1 MAQSSKVFARQG
13 FVEIPGSRATSRHFH
28 KTLPRGNLHHSA
40 PQIGIETNDGDSE
53 SRERGLQAD
62 VSINVTECDGYVE

>member
-1 MAQSSKVFARQG
+1 MWKA
-13 FVEIPGSRATSRHFH
+13 ISRHFH
-28 KTLPRGNLHHSA
+28 KTLPRGKLRHSA

-62 VSINVTECDGYVE
+62 VSTDVTACGGYVD

>member
-1 MAQSSKVFARQG
+1 MVKVAARQG
-13 FVEIPGSRATSRHFH
+13 FVEMPGSSPYFQGFPQNLASR
-28 KTLPRGNLHHSA
+28 KLCYSA

-62 VSINVTECDGYVE
+62 VTIDVTACDGYVD